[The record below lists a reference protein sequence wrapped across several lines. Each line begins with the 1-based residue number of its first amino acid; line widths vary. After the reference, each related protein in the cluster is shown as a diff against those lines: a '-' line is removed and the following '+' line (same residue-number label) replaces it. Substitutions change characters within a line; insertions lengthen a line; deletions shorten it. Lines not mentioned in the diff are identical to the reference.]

1 MELCIYDAG
10 CFKPGED
17 LVLALGATA
26 AAAAL
31 ACAGAVLALD
41 ALDDF
46 GKGVPGQRGFVI
58 HVRDA
63 VIFVKIKVAQA
74 CRLVGLEPCL
84 VSPAHRLSVSV
95 HNAGRTDSLKYEEIR
110 VALRKVA
117 ERLEIH

>member
-58 HVRDA
+58 HMRRAGSSVLNQ
-63 VIFVKIKVAQA
+63 VWLAQPTGFPYP
-74 CRLVGLEPCL
+74 CIMPVEPIL
-84 VSPAHRLSVSV
+84 
-95 HNAGRTDSLKYEEIR
+95 
-110 VALRKVA
+110 
-117 ERLEIH
+117 